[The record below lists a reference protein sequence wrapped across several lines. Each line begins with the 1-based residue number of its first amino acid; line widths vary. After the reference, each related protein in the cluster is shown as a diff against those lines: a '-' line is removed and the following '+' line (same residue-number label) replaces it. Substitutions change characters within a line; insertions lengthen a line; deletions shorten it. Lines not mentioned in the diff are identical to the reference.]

1 MCEHALAR
9 IDAHNPRLNA
19 FLAVARDRALE
30 RARAIDR
37 DKHAGPLAGVP
48 IALKDNIMTRGITT
62 TASSKMLRHF
72 VPPYDATVVGR
83 LEAAGAVVMGK
94 TNCDEFAMGSSTEN
108 SAFGPSRNPWNPD
121 HISGGSSG
129 GSAVAVAAGFSPIAL
144 GSDTGGSIRQ
154 PASLCGI
161 VGLKPTYGR
170 VSRYGLIAFASSL
183 DQIGPMARTAYDA
196 AIALSVLAGAD
207 PYDSTASQEPPADYV
222 GALTGDIR
230 GVRLGVPR
238 KMLEQG
244 VDNAVRDCFYGA
256 LDILRARGAE
266 LVDIELPH
274 APYAIST
281 YYVVATAEAS
291 SNLARYDGVRYGFRA
306 EGARDLTRDVRE
318 NAEPGVRPRSEAPH
332 HARHLRAER
341 RLLRCVLPEGAAG
354 AHARA
359 PRLRPR
365 VRTASMPS
373 SCRPARRRRSR
384 IGEKSRGSAVAL
396 SDGRVHGQ
404 RESRG
409 ASRAERAMR
418 ADAEQ
423 AADRTAADRQ
433 AVRRSDVVEG
443 WRQLRAGHELVESV
457 PAI

>member
-1 MCEHALAR
+1 MSQLPFQTAREIRDAVGARQISAVEVCEHALAR

-37 DKHAGPLAGVP
+37 EKHAGPLAGVP

-62 TASSKMLRHF
+62 TAASKMLRHF

-183 DQIGPMARTAYDA
+183 DQIGPMTRTAYDA

-207 PYDSTASQEPPADYV
+207 PHDSTASQEPPADYV
-222 GALTGDIR
+222 GALTGRHPRRAPGRAAQDARAGR
-230 GVRLGVPR
+230 GRMPCATAFTARSTFCARAAPSSSTSICPTRRMRFPR
-238 KMLEQG
+238 ITSSRRPKRARTSRATTACDMG
-244 VDNAVRDCFYGA
+244 FAPRA
-256 LDILRARGAE
+256 RAILREMYEKTRSQGFGPEVKRRIMLGTYVLSAGYYDAYYLKAQQVRT
-266 LVDIELPH
+266 LVRRD
-274 APYAIST
+274 
-281 YYVVATAEAS
+281 
-291 SNLARYDGVRYGFRA
+291 YDQ
-306 EGARDLTRDVRE
+306 
-318 NAEPGVRPRSEAPH
+318 
-332 HARHLRAER
+332 
-341 RLLRCVLPEGAAG
+341 
-354 AHARA
+354 
-359 PRLRPR
+359 R
-365 VRTASMPS
+365 VRTGR
-373 SCRPARRRRSR
+373 CRRHADQPDGGVQNRREESKIRCRS
-384 IGEKSRGSAVAL
+384 
-396 SDGRVHGQ
+396 
-404 RESRG
+404 
-409 ASRAERAMR
+409 
-418 ADAEQ
+418 
-423 AADRTAADRQ
+423 T
-433 AVRRSDVVEG
+433 
-443 WRQLRAGHELVESV
+443 
-457 PAI
+457 